1 MKSLVKIMVL
11 LLSAVVL
18 FSCATKSF
26 EKVEENIEEIK
37 AEESAAPSDFG
48 AMLLPLLSEE
58 AEEKEEEELSLLFS
72 DGDLIDIKNGEVYLE
87 EKVTEVKEETPELE
101 VEEME
106 VTEGE
111 EKKEINI
118 LSSALILGFVLIS
131 LILIVVLVRGS
142 GSRHK
147 DEKKEEDERK
157 DTEGIS
163 YLMELLKDEE

>member
-26 EKVEENIEEIK
+26 EKVEENIEEIQ
-37 AEESAAPSDFG
+37 AEESSAPSDFG

-72 DGDLIDIKNGEVYLE
+72 DGDFIDIKNGEVYLE

-118 LSSALILGFVLIS
+118 LSSALILGFALIS

-147 DEKKEEDERK
+147 DEKKEEDESK

>member
-72 DGDLIDIKNGEVYLE
+72 DGDFIDIKNGEVYLE
-87 EKVTEVKEETPELE
+87 EKVTEVKEKTPELE

-118 LSSALILGFVLIS
+118 LSSALILGFALIS

-147 DEKKEEDERK
+147 DEKEEAEESK

>member
-72 DGDLIDIKNGEVYLE
+72 DGDFIDIKNGEVYLE

-111 EKKEINI
+111 AKKEINI
-118 LSSALILGFVLIS
+118 LSSALILGFALIS

-147 DEKKEEDERK
+147 DEKKEEDESK

>member
-37 AEESAAPSDFG
+37 AEETAAPSDFG

-58 AEEKEEEELSLLFS
+58 DEEKEEEELSLLFS
-72 DGDLIDIKNGEVYLE
+72 DGDFIDIKNGEVYLE

-118 LSSALILGFVLIS
+118 LSSALILGFALIS

-147 DEKKEEDERK
+147 DEKKEEDESK

>member
-72 DGDLIDIKNGEVYLE
+72 DGDFIDIKNGEVYL

-118 LSSALILGFVLIS
+118 LSFALILGFVLIS
-131 LILIVVLVRGS
+131 LILIVVLVRES

-147 DEKKEEDERK
+147 DEKKEEDESK

>member
-72 DGDLIDIKNGEVYLE
+72 DGDFIDIKNGEVYLE
-87 EKVTEVKEETPELE
+87 EKVTKVKEETPELE
-101 VEEME
+101 VEEVE

-118 LSSALILGFVLIS
+118 LSSALILGFALIS

-147 DEKKEEDERK
+147 DERKEEDESK